1 MSGNGEGLVHGL
13 QGGWMQLLPQHD
25 GAMNY
30 CRTTKPTVS
39 DAGSGY
45 LSKLLQRLDRVPLF
59 MKLFEIPP
67 FSCRCCSYVD

>member
-30 CRTTKPTVS
+30 VELLSRQCRMPVADT
-39 DAGSGY
+39 
-45 LSKLLQRLDRVPLF
+45 
-59 MKLFEIPP
+59 
-67 FSCRCCSYVD
+67 